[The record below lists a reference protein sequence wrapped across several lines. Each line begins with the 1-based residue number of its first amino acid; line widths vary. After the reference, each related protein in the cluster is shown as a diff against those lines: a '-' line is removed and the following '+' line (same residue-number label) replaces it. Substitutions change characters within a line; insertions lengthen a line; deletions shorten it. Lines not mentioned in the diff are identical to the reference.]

1 MPEMRI
7 FIIENF
13 KDIYKIITQE
23 KEINSR
29 TKTEFNLKKDGLEI
43 VTIAKDYVA
52 LRANMNSLLQ
62 KLALI
67 NNIYSEKRWIYGSK
81 RDNGI

>member
-67 NNIYSEKRWIYGSK
+67 NNIYSEKR
-81 RDNGI
+81 

>member
-1 MPEMRI
+1 MRI

-52 LRANMNSLLQ
+52 LRANMNYLLQ

-67 NNIYSEKRWIYGSK
+67 NNIYSEKR
-81 RDNGI
+81 

>member
-43 VTIAKDYVA
+43 VTMAKDYVA

-67 NNIYSEKRWIYGSK
+67 NNIYSEKR
-81 RDNGI
+81 